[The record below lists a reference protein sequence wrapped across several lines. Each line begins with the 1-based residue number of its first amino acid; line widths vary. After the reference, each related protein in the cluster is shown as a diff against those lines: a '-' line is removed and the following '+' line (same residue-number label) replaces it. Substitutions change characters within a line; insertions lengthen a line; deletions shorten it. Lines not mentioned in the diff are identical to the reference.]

1 MKAKDVMTT
10 DVVTVKPETSVD
22 EVARLLIEERI
33 GGVPVVD
40 DAGNI
45 VGMVSD
51 GDLMRRA
58 ELGTEASEA
67 PAWQRPFDD
76 QFKVARRYAKSHG
89 HHARD
94 VMTGKVLTVDENTP
108 LREVAALLEKHRI
121 KRVPVMR
128 LGRMVGIVSRA
139 NLLQGLAAR
148 GTAVVPT
155 GPTDEEL
162 RRRVLDAVRSQSW
175 ANLRT
180 TNVTV
185 TSGVAEIWGLIAD
198 ESMRDAWR
206 VAVENVPGIVKVIDH
221 RSLLPTV
228 GEWIFGVAT

>member
-1 MKAKDVMTT
+1 MTP
-10 DVVTVKPETSVD
+10 DVVTVKPDT
-22 EVARLLIEERI
+22 EVTEIARLLIKERI
-33 GGVPVVD
+33 GGVPVLD

-58 ELGTEASEA
+58 ELGTEAPETA
-67 PAWQRPFDD
+67 LWQRLFED
-76 QFKVARRYAKSHG
+76 QFKVARRYAKAHG
-89 HHARD
+89 RHARD
-94 VMTGKVLTVDENTP
+94 VMTKEVLTVDENAS
-108 LREVAALLEKHRI
+108 LSEVAALLETHRI

-139 NLLQGLAAR
+139 NLLQGLAAC
-148 GTAVVPT
+148 GTSVMPT

-162 RRRVLDAVRSQSW
+162 RRRVLEAVRRHPW

-185 TSGVAEIWGLIAD
+185 ANGVAELWGLIAD
-198 ESMRDAWR
+198 ESIGDAWR
-206 VAVENVPGIVKVIDH
+206 VAVENVPGITKVIDH
-221 RSLLPTV
+221 RTPLPTV
-228 GEWIFGVAT
+228 REWVFGASETI